1 MSLQLFSTPVLTSVL
16 QDSALDKRLFQSIVC
31 SIRLRV
37 STQDFY
43 HLALTTFKISIASTT
58 ATPSLLNTRF
68 LTPCS
73 NLKFLVLQINC
84 FKFPCILACNY
95 EFRAIKIVP
104 NKPHL
109 NIDIVEENHSNPGF
123 IQRNINL
130 TTLPHSPN
138 LPLINI
144 RNRNIKYWSQ
154 FITCRPNSDIA
165 VLLQFCIHPNSLG
178 TPLQIFHFSEAVQCS
193 WILHP
198 LPNVVSTPNRTTTN
212 HYWFYHLQALHTH

>member
-1 MSLQLFSTPVLTSVL
+1 M
-16 QDSALDKRLFQSIVC
+16 DKRLFQSIVC

-43 HLALTTFKISIASTT
+43 HLAVTFKISIASTIVT
-58 ATPSLLNTRF
+58 SSLLITRF

-73 NLKFLVLQINC
+73 NLKFLILQINC

-104 NKPHL
+104 NKPYL
-109 NIDIVEENHSNPGF
+109 NIDIVEENLSNPGF

-130 TTLPHSPN
+130 TTLPHSSN

-154 FITCRPNSDIA
+154 FITCRPNSDFFFFFQGF
-165 VLLQFCIHPNSLG
+165 LHIH
-178 TPLQIFHFSEAVQCS
+178 
-193 WILHP
+193 
-198 LPNVVSTPNRTTTN
+198 
-212 HYWFYHLQALHTH
+212 

>member
-1 MSLQLFSTPVLTSVL
+1 MFHLLT
-16 QDSALDKRLFQSIVC
+16 
-31 SIRLRV
+31 
-37 STQDFY
+37 
-43 HLALTTFKISIASTT
+43 
-58 ATPSLLNTRF
+58 TRF

-73 NLKFLVLQINC
+73 NLKFLILQINC

-109 NIDIVEENHSNPGF
+109 NIDIVEENLSSTGF

-130 TTLPHSPN
+130 TILPHSPN

-165 VLLQFCIHPNSLG
+165 VLLQFCIHPDSLG

-193 WILHP
+193 
-198 LPNVVSTPNRTTTN
+198 
-212 HYWFYHLQALHTH
+212 